1 MIVEL
6 DKNNLDLIKR
16 SFISLEYVEKE
27 LSVNPY
33 GIFLLYVENDE
44 VIGYLYYSDIYDRA
58 EINQIEVN
66 SIHRNHGYGK
76 KLMDYFTKTVDKNLS
91 LEVREDNTVAIKL
104 YKEYGFEQV
113 AVRKGY
119 YNGTDGLLM
128 EKNKDSEI

>member
-1 MIVEL
+1 MIIEL

-76 KLMDYFTKTVDKNLS
+76 KLMDYFTKNVDKNLS

>member
-76 KLMDYFTKTVDKNLS
+76 KLMDYFMIRSHYVLINWLIFWETEQQDLNMIVL
-91 LEVREDNTVAIKL
+91 
-104 YKEYGFEQV
+104 KENYSCQFRKKFE
-113 AVRKGY
+113 
-119 YNGTDGLLM
+119 
-128 EKNKDSEI
+128 KDIIMVQMDY